1 MGVQKDGE
9 VRVVDVFDKRFGI
22 WSSEE
27 GLSMNTM
34 QGEINYL
41 RYMNMTKQ

>member
-9 VRVVDVFDKRFGI
+9 VRVVDVFDKSFGI

-27 GLSMNTM
+27 GLSMNAM

-41 RYMNMTKQ
+41 RYMNMNKQ

>member
-22 WSSEE
+22 WSSKE
-27 GLSMNTM
+27 GLSMNIT

-41 RYMNMTKQ
+41 RYMNMNKQ

>member
-34 QGEINYL
+34 GINYL
-41 RYMNMTKQ
+41 RYMNMNKQ